1 MSKSSRECVFCG
13 YIESE
18 HRPNGLSL
26 CTAYEPKLRPRVH
39 VLGCDD
45 HEDAGRATSWTY
57 DPMRD
62 YLLLE
67 VPDQDWTVAYLLA
80 VQAGGLVVAE
90 VRVFPTEPVVD
101 ADPGEW
107 SREARRVPEGGLKGR
122 RLRQVGVTEHRDHM
136 DEILMAIREAMG
148 DEAFTTYM
156 GERGLSDQQR
166 ASLTGASKLSSD
178 RATRLAQIAG
188 LYVAAVN
195 NGEASPVAMVAEQL
209 GMARS
214 SVRDQLHDARR
225 LELLEGSTVGVAG
238 GTLTVKARELL
249 DGVAKERKR

>member
-1 MSKSSRECVFCG
+1 
-13 YIESE
+13 
-18 HRPNGLSL
+18 
-26 CTAYEPKLRPRVH
+26 
-39 VLGCDD
+39 
-45 HEDAGRATSWTY
+45 
-57 DPMRD
+57 MRD

-67 VPDQDWTVAYLLA
+67 IPDEDWTVAYLLA

-107 SREARRVPEGGLKGR
+107 SRETSRVPEGGLTGR

-136 DEILMAIREAMG
+136 EEILTAIREAMG

-214 SVRDQLHDARR
+214 SIRDQLHDARVMG
-225 LELLEGSTVGVAG
+225 LLEGSSVGVARG
-238 GTLTVKARELL
+238 SLTAKATELL
-249 DGVAKERKR
+249 EETKERKR